1 MTHQTIPLRPAGA
14 AVWELEP
21 RGDARVPARFIAT
34 GDMLA
39 SICEDHASLQQ
50 LRNVATLPGLVG
62 SVWAMP
68 DMHMGYGFPIGGV
81 AATDADT
88 GVISPGGVGY
98 DINCGV
104 RLLAFDLQEGELRP
118 RLPHVADLLYQHV
131 PCGVGRGGDV
141 KADPRELKQVM
152 LRGAAWAIERGFGG
166 SCDLERIEEGGC
178 IRGADPEQVSARA
191 LERGRDQLGT
201 LGSGNHF
208 MELGVVDEVY
218 DDAAA
223 SAFGLRPGQITLLLH
238 SGSRGLG
245 HQVCTD
251 SLRTMQ
257 PAMLRHGIAVPD
269 VQLCCVPLDSPEGE
283 AYLGAMNAAVNF
295 AFANRQILA
304 GRAVRALCEAL
315 DAPPQRLRPRTVY
328 EVAHNIAKLETHLV
342 DGERR
347 RVCVHRKGAT
357 RAFPAGHPDVP
368 AAYRSVGQP
377 VLIPGDMERYSF
389 VLVGRPAAMELTFGS
404 TCHGAGRRLS
414 RTAARKRERHRAIA
428 RELADRGIHVRA
440 ADLRTQQEETAAAYK
455 DVAEVVEAVAQAGIS
470 DKVVRLRPLAVV
482 KG

>member
-1 MTHQTIPLRPAGA
+1 MAHETIHIRPAGEA
-14 AVWELEP
+14 IWELEP
-21 RGDARVPARFIAT
+21 RRDGRVPARFIAT
-34 GDMLA
+34 PDMLA
-39 SICEDHASLQQ
+39 AIREDNESLQQ
-50 LRNVATLPGLVG
+50 LRNVATLPGVVG
-62 SVWAMP
+62 RVWAMP

-81 AATDADT
+81 AATDART
-88 GVISPGGVGY
+88 GSISPGGVGY

-104 RLLAFDLQEGELRP
+104 RLLAFDLREDELRP
-118 RLPHVADLLYQHV
+118 RLSHVADVLYQQV

-141 KADPRELKQVM
+141 KVDPRELKRVM
-152 LRGAAWAIERGFGG
+152 LRGAAWAVEHDFGGASDLEHIEERG
-166 SCDLERIEEGGC
+166 C
-178 IRGADPEQVSARA
+178 IQGADPEQVSARA
-191 LERGRDQLGT
+191 LERGKDQLGT

-218 DDAAA
+218 DLAAA
-223 SAFGLRPGQITLLLH
+223 RAFGLAQGQVTLLLH

-251 SLRTMQ
+251 SLRSMQ
-257 PAMLRHGIAVPD
+257 PVMQRYGITVPD
-269 VQLCCVPLDSPEGE
+269 VQLCCVPLDSPEGA

-315 DAPPQRLRPRTVY
+315 EATPGELRPRTVY
-328 EVAHNIAKLETHLV
+328 EVAHNIAKLETHRV
-342 DGERR
+342 EGELR

-368 AAYRSVGQP
+368 AAYRAVGQP

-404 TCHGAGRRLS
+404 TCHGAGRRMS
-414 RTAARKRERHRAIA
+414 RTAARRQERHRSIA
-428 RELADRGIHVRA
+428 REMADRGIHVRA

-455 DVAEVVEAVAQAGIS
+455 DVAEVVEAVARAGIS
-470 DKVVRLRPLAVV
+470 DKVARLRPLAVV